1 MGDIFNQFRDKACCD
16 IELAFI
22 FGKIAFIVRLV
33 EQEPLF
39 RRESKRMFQAL
50 KYQIAIFA
58 AITMPAQCRQCGCMR
73 GIIGKIKTA
82 FQ

>member
-1 MGDIFNQFRDKACCD
+1 MLNQFLDKARCD
-16 IELAFI
+16 IELSFI
-22 FGKIAFIVRLV
+22 FGQIAFVVRLV

-39 RRESKRMFQAL
+39 RCEPKRMFLAL

-73 GIIGKIKTA
+73 GVIGEVKAA